1 MSKDR
6 KYNYPI
12 GNNKLNSIIKNSSTK
27 PTTKSKPKSKSSCK
41 MVMIS

>member
-1 MSKDR
+1 MSKDK
-6 KYNYPI
+6 KYNYPV

-27 PTTKSKPKSKSSCK
+27 PTTKTKPKSSCK